1 MDKKIAGLIAVI
13 GSVAPMSAA
22 NAAVSPL
29 EVSQTM
35 NARSFAELLEPI
47 PNASAILEIADDTP
61 VLDARDSVMAMDQH
75 HHHHHRARHYHY
87 HYHYHHHHHHHHHN
101 G

>member
-1 MDKKIAGLIAVI
+1 MDKKIVGLIAAI

-22 NAAVSPL
+22 QAAVSPL
-29 EVSQTM
+29 EVSQVM

-47 PNASAILEIADDTP
+47 PDASAILKMADETP
-61 VLDARDSVMAMDQH
+61 VLDARDSVMAMDH
-75 HHHHHRARHYHY
+75 HHHHHRYRN
-87 HYHYHHHHHHHHHN
+87 HHHHHHHN